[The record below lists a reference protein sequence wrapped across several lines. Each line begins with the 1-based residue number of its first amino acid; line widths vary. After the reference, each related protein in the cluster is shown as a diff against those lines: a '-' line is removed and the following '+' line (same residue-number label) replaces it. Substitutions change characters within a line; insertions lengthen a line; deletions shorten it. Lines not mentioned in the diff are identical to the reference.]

1 MSSPPM
7 STPPLHEHKAP
18 RINVKPPLLTIF
30 WIRFGHRVTMET
42 PNDCGVAEKS
52 QLGHKYFLQYSTVY
66 LLRKTLSSNIGAPN
80 LLLALGAIEP
90 RHAAA

>member
-1 MSSPPM
+1 
-7 STPPLHEHKAP
+7 
-18 RINVKPPLLTIF
+18 
-30 WIRFGHRVTMET
+30 MET

>member
-1 MSSPPM
+1 MSM
-7 STPPLHEHKAP
+7 PPLHEHKVP

-52 QLGHKYFLQYSTVY
+52 QLGHKYFLQYSIFASEN
-66 LLRKTLSSNIGAPN
+66 LEFEHRGAK
-80 LLLALGAIEP
+80 LASCPG
-90 RHAAA
+90 RH